1 MNKPAFTIKA
11 FGCYLVVLGF
21 VLLFSPNILLAIF
34 MMPTTTEVWIRV
46 VGVLVLNIGVYYI
59 FAALCEAKPFFQASV
74 YTRTFVL
81 VSFITFAIVGL
92 VSPMIIFFGTVDFC
106 GGIWTHFAIKAE
118 TKAKI
123 IENQLNG

>member
-11 FGCYLVVLGF
+11 FGYYLIVLGL
-21 VLLFSPNILLAIF
+21 VLIFSPNILLAIF

-59 FAALCEAKPFFQASV
+59 FAALCGAESFFKASV

-81 VSFITFAIVGL
+81 FSFVAFAIFGL
-92 VSPMIIFFGTVDFC
+92 VSPMIIFFGMVDF
-106 GGIWTHFAIKAE
+106 GGGVWTHFAIKS
-118 TKAKI
+118 
-123 IENQLNG
+123 ENSV